1 MYTQALLPE
10 YAAGKLND
18 DYLKDQTEMMLAHDV
33 FFSFGENINSPECLV
48 PRMLVDW
55 IPTRQPI
62 VNECFASVS
71 LPSRRRV
78 LTTVMSWEP
87 AEKGPVV
94 EGVKYTGKSTQ
105 FLRFIDL
112 PRHAPLPFEIAMSG
126 PAPRERLEATGWS
139 LIEGYRVSYDP
150 WIYRDYLA
158 NSFGEWSVAKDAY
171 VRSRSGWFSCRSA
184 CYLALGV
191 PVVVQDTGFGC
202 ALPKGEGILS
212 FSTTDE
218 AQAAVE
224 SIVAAPHRHAQA
236 AREIAREYFD
246 AKKVLS
252 RLIELAMSHENR
264 LS

>member
-1 MYTQALLPE
+1 
-10 YAAGKLND
+10 
-18 DYLKDQTEMMLAHDV
+18 
-33 FFSFGENINSPECLV
+33 
-48 PRMLVDW
+48 
-55 IPTRQPI
+55 
-62 VNECFASVS
+62 
-71 LPSRRRV
+71 
-78 LTTVMSWEP
+78 MSWEP

-112 PRHAPLPFEIAMSG
+112 PSHASLPFEIAMSG
-126 PAPRERLEATGWS
+126 PAPRERLEAAGWS
-139 LIEGYRVSYDP
+139 LIEGYRVSHDA

-202 ALPKGEGILS
+202 ALPTGEGILS

-218 AQAAVE
+218 AKEAVE
-224 SIVAAPHRHAQA
+224 SLASAPHRHAHA
-236 AREIAREYFD
+236 AIEIAHEYFD
-246 AKKVLS
+246 AGRVLS

-264 LS
+264 LT